1 MPQFLRSIEVAAR
14 AVRIASLF
22 VIPLITN
29 PARAEPPRSEPS
41 LRPPAVPLV
50 VSNPY
55 LSIWSCADRLT
66 DVNTQHWTR
75 RDHPLISLIR
85 IDGKSYRLMGADP
98 NGIPAMKQVGV
109 KVLPTRSIYE
119 FDDGHVHVTLTFLT
133 PALPGNLDVLARPLT
148 YLTWEVRSV
157 DGASHTVSIYD
168 STSAL
173 LAVNTPDQEVV
184 WNRVAARGLTA
195 LRVGTVD
202 QTLLQPAGDETRIDW
217 GYAYAAAPSTQA
229 KATIGASS
237 ELLKAFVEHGTLP
250 ENDDT
255 QMPRAAN
262 DRQPCLAFVYDL
274 GRVVDK
280 TVRRHLMIAY
290 DEIYS
295 IKFLGQKLRPYWQR
309 NGTTIVDLLQDAE
322 HDYFRLMVECH
333 AFDWELMDDLAKAG
347 GERYAQMAAL
357 AYRQA
362 LAGCGLAADANKQP
376 MLFTK
381 ENSSNGCIATVDV
394 IYPAAPQFLLMGTTY
409 AKALVAPAL
418 VYSTSPRWKFPFA
431 PHDVGTYPQANGQ
444 VYGGGEESK
453 NEADMMPVEES
464 ANLILLC
471 AAIAKMEGNAGF
483 ASKWWPQLT
492 RWEAYLEKYG
502 EDPEN
507 QLCTDDF
514 MGHLAHNANL
524 SVKAILAI
532 AAYGDL
538 CRMRGD
544 DAASAKFLS
553 LARENA
559 RHWIKMATDGDHYRI
574 AFDKPNTW
582 SQKYN
587 LVWDKLLDLN
597 VFPPEVARQEVAY
610 YKTMIQHYGV
620 PLDSR
625 TKLTKTDWCFWSA
638 TMATNRADFEAIV
651 SPIYDYLNATT
662 ARVPFVDSYYT
673 DNPRSDGMRA
683 RPVIGGLFIKMLE
696 DPAMWK
702 KWAHFD
708 QARVG
713 DYAPAPTPPK
723 VSEVVT
729 TSRRQPVAWRYTFQK
744 PEDNWARPEFDDRGW
759 KEGPGGFGTRGTPGA
774 VIGTTWNT
782 PDIWLRREITLP
794 ASVDPARVQLLTYH
808 DEGIE
813 VYFDGILA
821 AKESG
826 YLTSYQTVEIRAA
839 ARDSLKPDARVIL
852 AVHCHQTGGGQGVD
866 VGIVEVDDRQP

>member
-1 MPQFLRSIEVAAR
+1 MLHFPRSIECATRAGSIAGVFLAA
-14 AVRIASLF
+14 
-22 VIPLITN
+22 LITTV
-29 PARAEPPRSEPS
+29 RAEPPGRDHPF
-41 LRPPAVPLV
+41 RPPAVPVV

-66 DVNTQHWTR
+66 DANTRHWTR
-75 RDHPLISLIR
+75 REHPLISLIR
-85 IDGKSYRLMGADP
+85 IDGRSYRLMGTDP
-98 NGIPAMKQVGV
+98 KDVPAMKQVGV
-109 KVLPTRSIYE
+109 KVYPTRSVYD

-133 PALPGNLDVLARPLT
+133 PALPGKLDVLARPLT
-148 YLTWEVRSV
+148 YLTWDVRSV

-173 LAVNTPDQEVV
+173 LAVNSPEQEVEWARIPV
-184 WNRVAARGLTA
+184 RGLTA

-217 GYAYAAAPSTQA
+217 GYAYAAAPSDQV

-237 ELLKAFVEHGTLP
+237 ELLKEFVEHGTIV
-250 ENDDT
+250 EHDDI

-262 DRQPCLAFVYDL
+262 DRQPCLAFVFDL
-274 GRVVDK
+274 GRVV
-280 TVRRHLMIAY
+280 VEPVSRHLMIAY

-295 IKFLGQKLRPYWQR
+295 IKFLGQKLRPYWRR
-309 NGTTIVDLLQDAE
+309 NGANITDLIRDAE
-322 HDYFRLMVECH
+322 QDYLRLMSHCDM
-333 AFDWELMDDLAKAG
+333 FDTALMNDLTKAG

-376 MLFTK
+376 MFFAK

-394 IYPAAPQFLLMGTTY
+394 IYPAAPQFLLMGPTY
-409 AKALVAPAL
+409 VKALVAPAL

-431 PHDVGTYPQANGQ
+431 PHDIGTYPQANGQ

-483 ASKWWPQLT
+483 ASKWWTQLT

-532 AAYGDL
+532 AAYGEL

-544 DAASAKFLS
+544 DAASAKFSS
-553 LARENA
+553 LAREYA
-559 RHWIKMATDGDHYRI
+559 RHWMKMAADGDHYRI
-574 AFDKPNTW
+574 AFDKPKTW

-597 VFPPEVARQEVAY
+597 VFPPEVAQQEVAY
-610 YKTMIQHYGV
+610 YKTRIQRYGV

-625 TKLTKTDWCFWSA
+625 TRLTKADWCFWSA
-638 TMATNRADFEAIV
+638 TMAGNRTDFEAIV

-662 ARVPFVDSYYT
+662 ARLPFVHSYYT

-683 RPVIGGLFIKMLE
+683 RPVIGGVFIKMLE

-702 KWAHFD
+702 KWA
-708 QARVG
+708 G
-713 DYAPAPTPPK
+713 DDRAAIGEYAPAPTPPK
-723 VSEVVT
+723 LTELVA
-729 TSRRQPVAWRYTFQK
+729 TSRRQPVAWRFTFQR
-744 PEDNWARPEFDDRGW
+744 PDDNWSRPDFDDRGW

-782 PDIWLRREITLP
+782 PDIWLRREVTLP
-794 ASVDPARVQLLTYH
+794 GGSDPSRIQLLTYH

-813 VYFDGILA
+813 VFINGILA

-826 YLTSYQTVEIRAA
+826 YLTSYQTAEIRAA
-839 ARDSLKPDARVIL
+839 AREWLKPGGKVLL

-866 VGIVEVDDRQP
+866 VGLVDVDDGQR